1 MQPVTLKELEWIH
14 DCVLLAMTYDAT
26 DPDGRA
32 VTWTLRCPTDLGY
45 PPWDGKELALVAVDV
60 ALLRH
65 FAWGVDGRETVSA
78 VNAGISSAAQES
90 TMDARRAGVRFP
102 EVEFT
107 IGFGSGSYA
116 EVICREVR
124 IEVRE
129 G

>member
-1 MQPVTLKELEWIH
+1 
-14 DCVLLAMTYDAT
+14 
-26 DPDGRA
+26 
-32 VTWTLRCPTDLGY
+32 VTWTLRCPKDLGY

-102 EVEFT
+102 EIEFT
-107 IGFGSGSYA
+107 IGFSSGSCV
-116 EVICREVR
+116 EVICRGLGV
-124 IEVRE
+124 IVRE